1 MPYRHWI
8 FLALGLCLVIGS
20 QPVVQPAA
28 AIGSLATS
36 GTSGWQ
42 EDQVFKA
49 SDPYSGLD
57 MVIDSLGGR
66 HVLLL
71 DRATGVL
78 KYAYSERGGSD
89 WSVITVAEGGFT
101 EVALTLASDG
111 SPKVAFTRFPD
122 LFYATRRPNGT
133 FQVQT
138 VSHGLAIG
146 GLSLGWSETGPQIV
160 FGVERNRVN
169 YAHNDI
175 LGWVVD
181 TIPLPDVISQYG
193 VPDLAIDYGNHLH
206 IAISRGGNVYYVNN
220 VGGTWQTQNLGP
232 GGHPAIAIED
242 YSTSRV
248 HIVFRLGLEIR
259 HTLRDGIAW
268 VSDTVDTVAADTPDM
283 FKPGLDLD
291 ASGHPYVAFASG
303 SDLRV
308 RRMLAGVW
316 ADASADPIDHAVFGR
331 QLILRVDNQNLPH
344 VAFRSTW
351 GEIYHGVLDGAWWLD
366 TLENGVSL
374 GGTSI
379 AVPRN
384 GVGRISYAALTG
396 PDRGLRF
403 AVPSV
408 NCAPPSCFSTWA
420 KSTVAAGATGE
431 RGLDNSI
438 ALRSAVD
445 GGDARIASYNPVSHV
460 LEYTYQS
467 GLVWETETVDS
478 SGDVGRYASLALDDG
493 GVPHIAYWDATHHQI
508 KLAWKTASGWQT
520 TTNTAGPALDAASGA
535 LSMALTP
542 STSPYCCSV
551 NISYYDAVNKNLR
564 LAVYKDLVWHD
575 YLIESTGDVGRLN
588 SLAYWQD
595 FVYGF
600 IVVYS
605 DDTNGSLNVA
615 QGLDGSWYDQPGLSS
630 VGTVTDLSPIWAD
643 YYADERRFAYSTTG
657 GALLVAAQSAGSGWS
672 TTTVESGGGAT
683 LDHLGL
689 SVGGGRVH
697 LTYTRNSTVMV
708 HAVSLATN
716 ADLYYN
722 PLQPCL
728 NNPNL
733 PASFGDWAADFVV
746 PAPTAVLD
754 DLDTLRTLRDLFAT
768 TPDGQ
773 HFIDLYYTYAAE
785 TGAMALN
792 DPALALE
799 AYGVMQSLL
808 PGFEALVRGHGDDV
822 HVTADMIAQANALL
836 DELTG
841 AGSPQL
847 AAALATER
855 ARFNQLADFEG
866 LTFAQAS
873 ALLGVTPPGLV
884 YLTELS
890 R

>member
-1 MPYRHWI
+1 MPFRHWI
-8 FLALGLCLVIGS
+8 ALVLSVCLVLGS

-36 GTSGWQ
+36 GTVGWQ
-42 EDQVFKA
+42 EDLVFQS
-49 SDPYSGLD
+49 SDAYSGFD
-57 MVIDSLGGR
+57 MVIDNLGGR

-71 DRATGVL
+71 DKASGVL
-78 KYAYSERGGSD
+78 KYAYSERSGLD
-89 WSVITVAEGGFT
+89 WSVVTVAEGGFT
-101 EVALTLASDG
+101 EVALALASDG
-111 SPKVAFTRFPD
+111 SPKIAFTRFPD

-133 FQVQT
+133 FQVET
-138 VSHGLAIG
+138 VSRGLAIA
-146 GLSLGWSETGPQIV
+146 GLTLAWSEMGPQIV
-160 FGVERNRVN
+160 FGVEHDRVN
-169 YAHNDI
+169 YAHNDGTNWI
-175 LGWVVD
+175 LD
-181 TIPLPDVISQYG
+181 TIPLPAVISQYG
-193 VPDLAIDYGNHLH
+193 VPALAVDYGNHLH
-206 IAISRGGNVYYVNN
+206 IAINRGGNVYYLNN
-220 VGGTWQTQNLGP
+220 VGGAWQTQNLGS
-232 GGHPAIAIED
+232 GEHPAIAIED
-242 YSTSRV
+242 ASTSRV
-248 HIVFRLGLEIR
+248 HIVFKAGLEIR
-259 HTLRDGIAW
+259 HHLRDGLVW
-268 VSDTVDTVAADTPDM
+268 VSDTVDTVAADTLDM

-303 SDLRV
+303 SDLKV
-308 RRMLAGVW
+308 RRMLSGVW
-316 ADASADPIDHAVFGR
+316 ADASADAFDHSTYGR
-331 QLILRVDNQNLPH
+331 QVILRVDSQNVPH
-344 VAFRSTW
+344 VVFRESW
-351 GEIYHGVLDGAWWLD
+351 GEIYHGVLDGGWWLD
-366 TLENGVSL
+366 TLENGVSV

-396 PDRGLRF
+396 PNAGLRF
-403 AVPSV
+403 AVPGV
-408 NCAPPSCFSTWA
+408 TCAPPICLTTWV
-420 KSTVAAGATGE
+420 KSTVAAGE

-467 GLVWETETVDS
+467 GLVWQTETVDS
-478 SGDVGRYASLALDDG
+478 SGDVGRYASLALDDS
-493 GVPHIAYWDATHHQI
+493 GVPHIAYWDATQHQI
-508 KLAWKTASGWQT
+508 KLAWKTANGWQT

-564 LAVYKDLVWHD
+564 LAVYKDLAWHD

-605 DDTNGSLNVA
+605 DDTNGALNVA
-615 QGLDGSWYDQPGLSS
+615 QGLDGNWTDQSGLSS
-630 VGTVTDLSPIWAD
+630 VGTVTDLSPVWAD
-643 YYADERRFAYSTTG
+643 YYSDEQRFAYSTTG
-657 GALLVAAQSAGSGWS
+657 GALLVAAQDGGSGWS

-697 LTYTRNSTVMV
+697 VTYTRNGTVMV

-722 PLQPCL
+722 PLQPCV

-733 PASFGDWAADFVV
+733 PASFGDWAADFVM
-746 PAPTAVLD
+746 PAPTVVLD
-754 DLDTLRTLRDLFAT
+754 DLDTLRLLRDLFAT
-768 TPDGQ
+768 TPEGQ

-785 TGAMALN
+785 TGAMALA

-799 AYGVMQSLL
+799 AYKVMQSFL

-822 HVTADMIAQANALL
+822 QVTADMVARANALL
-836 DELTG
+836 DQLAA
-841 AGSPQL
+841 AGSPGL

-873 ALLGVTPPGLV
+873 DLLGVTPPGMV